1 MRPWCAAA
9 RPAMVVTFARTVEW
23 EGTLVTGRNV
33 AYYAF
38 ALTMALR
45 LDPGD
50 DVRRE
55 AEPRILRRLLIEVR
69 RDVERKRSAGRDSR
83 PAC

>member
-1 MRPWCAAA
+1 
-9 RPAMVVTFARTVEW
+9 
-23 EGTLVTGRNV
+23 V

-38 ALTMALR
+38 ALTMALQ

-69 RDVERKRSAGRDSR
+69 RDVERKRSAERDSR